1 MKITVPEDGSVSGGS
16 IVTGEGEPS
25 AHVVIEG
32 EVLSEPVFKGHQL
45 VLSGTLGLKFGV
57 KLPKDFDAA
66 GSYVTFTVNGQEQTV
81 ETKYAEDGTNGRK
94 VYTCTLNTLQM
105 AENIEAVFHYGNNQT
120 VSQTY
125 TLEQYFQ
132 YFDEHEDKYD
142 EKTLNIL
149 HAVANYGYYAQPYLI
164 DLHKLKDKYA
174 KITNNYPTE
183 FDYEAIK
190 TAVSKYKFTKSFGTS
205 AVTAASYKL
214 SLDADTALSV
224 MVKVPEGTAV
234 DMSASFGGKTYQA
247 EKQSDTVWVVKIT
260 GIKATHL
267 GDTITVTGNAGGNFT
282 ITVSALS
289 YVRSIL
295 EGGDKYSEDARK
307 TVAALYQYYEAAEK
321 FKNS

>member
-45 VLSGTLGLKFGV
+45 LLSGTLGLKFGV
-57 KLPKDFDAA
+57 QFPKDFDAA
-66 GSYVTFTVNGQEQTV
+66 GSYVTFTVNGQEQKI
-81 ETKYAEDGTNGRK
+81 ETTAAETSEDGRK

-132 YFDEHEDKYD
+132 YFDEHPD
-142 EKTLNIL
+142 EFEPETLNLIK
-149 HAVANYGYYAQPYLI
+149 AIANYGYYAQPYLI
-164 DLHKLKDKYA
+164 DLHKLGDKYA
-174 KITNNYPTE
+174 KITKNYPTE

-224 MVKVPEGTAV
+224 MVKVPEGTEV
-234 DMSASFGGKTYQA
+234 EMSASFGGKTYD
-247 EKQSDTVWVVKIT
+247 EVTKQNSTTYVIKIP
-260 GIKATHL
+260 GIKASQL
-267 GDTITVTGNAGGNFT
+267 GDTVTVTGKAGGDFT
-282 ITVSALS
+282 ITISALS

-307 TVAALYQYYEAAEK
+307 TVAALYQYYTAVTGK
-321 FKNS
+321 